1 MYIVRSDENHVMA
14 AYSNYLVM
22 MHPGP
27 EVLEAP
33 ISGSIGIVV
42 QILCGL
48 VVVALLLLT
57 ALCLLHQ
64 YTKQAHAQAV
74 EMITFRTSLRLSI
87 NKYIQMYIFFKLT
100 IALQK
105 S

>member
-1 MYIVRSDENHVMA
+1 MSGQNDRAMA

-22 MHPGP
+22 MNPGP
-27 EVLEAP
+27 EVVIAEPSSSMGL
-33 ISGSIGIVV
+33 VV

-48 VVVALLLLT
+48 VIVAFILLT

-74 EMITFRTSLRLSI
+74 EMITFRTSLRCLFCNCI
-87 NKYIQMYIFFKLT
+87 
-100 IALQK
+100 
-105 S
+105 